1 MNISGVENK
10 ARLAI
15 IIFIL
20 AVLLLLGLSVALY
33 LRAHGEVSS
42 SSIFVYLF
50 SYQIIALVFGL
61 ALMFLLVRWLLRPYR
76 RMVEAAR
83 GSPVHA
89 STAMTESEFVVDTF
103 QALIEHLQAKEKELA
118 QLHALERRRAERSER
133 FSERLVANLPSGL
146 VTVDAGGM
154 VTTINSHALKALG
167 RLTTGGLVG
176 TVQDEGAE
184 MLPLGLHARDF
195 FSTAPRI
202 AELIAACLNTG
213 KTFRREEARVVLPDG
228 RARYLGLSISPI
240 TDATHK
246 IEGALCL
253 LTDITE
259 VLELR
264 ERMKLQEN
272 LANLGEMAAGLAHEF
287 KNSLATIHG
296 YVQLLELQL
305 RAAPPDEQQE
315 TLTATLNEVRLLA
328 RLVTDFLNFA
338 RPQQLALDEVKL
350 RSLIDD
356 CASEVRPQLQ
366 ASDIEMVIEGRF
378 PAVAGDESL
387 LRRVFVNL
395 MRNAAEAIDPQSPIK
410 RIAINGMVEV
420 GDTTHYAHV
429 RISDTGGGISNDD
442 LPRIFI
448 PFFTTKSR
456 GYGIGLA
463 LVQKILIAHGGN
475 VTVEKS
481 DATGSTF
488 HCRLPLAVPVESHT
502 QRVN

>member
-1 MNISGVENK
+1 MKISGVENK

-15 IIFIL
+15 ICFIL
-20 AVLLLLGLSVALY
+20 AILLLLGLSLVLY
-33 LRAHGEVSS
+33 LRAHGEVGS

-50 SYQIIALVFGL
+50 SYQIIALIFGL

-89 STAMTESEFVVDTF
+89 TTAMTESEFVVDTF
-103 QALIEHLQAKEKELA
+103 QALIEQLQAKEKELA
-118 QLHALERRRAERSER
+118 QLHALERKRAERSER
-133 FSERLVANLPSGL
+133 FSERLIANLPSGM
-146 VTVDAGGM
+146 VTVDASGM
-154 VTTINSHALKALG
+154 VTTINSYALKALG
-167 RLTTGGLVG
+167 RLTTGGLIAPAL
-176 TVQDEGAE
+176 QAGAE
-184 MLPLGLHARDF
+184 VLPPGLHTSEF
-195 FSTAPRI
+195 FNAAPRI
-202 AELIAACLNTG
+202 AELIMACLDTG
-213 KTFRREEARVVLPDG
+213 KTFRREEASVVLPDG

-246 IEGALCL
+246 TEGALCL

-305 RAAPPDEQQE
+305 RAAPATEQQ
-315 TLTATLNEVRLLA
+315 TTITATLNEVRLLA

-338 RPQQLALDEVKL
+338 RPQQLALAEVEL
-350 RSLIDD
+350 RSLIED
-356 CASEVRPQLQ
+356 CAAEVHPQLK
-366 ASDIEMVIEGRF
+366 ASGIEFVVEGRF
-378 PAVAGDESL
+378 PSVAGDELL

-395 MRNAAEAIDPQSPIK
+395 IRNAAEAIDPQSPIK
-410 RIAINGMVEV
+410 RIAITGMVEV
-420 GDTTHYAHV
+420 GDATHYAHV
-429 RISDTGGGISNDD
+429 RVSDTGGGISNDD

-475 VTVEKS
+475 VAVEKS
-481 DATGSTF
+481 DATGSVF
-488 HCRLPLAVPVESHT
+488 HCRLPLAAPVESDA
-502 QRVN
+502 QAVN